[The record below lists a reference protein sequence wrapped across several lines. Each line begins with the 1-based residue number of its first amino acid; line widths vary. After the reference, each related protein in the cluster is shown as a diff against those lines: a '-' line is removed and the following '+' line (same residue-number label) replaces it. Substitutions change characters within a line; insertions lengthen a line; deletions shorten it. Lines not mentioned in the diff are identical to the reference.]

1 MCAFMLPESLQY
13 PIAALGRRLGAERVV
28 LFGSRARGDERPRS
42 DVDLAVFGL
51 SAQQEAPFWNG
62 IDELPTLLSFDIV
75 FVSPRTSPA
84 LLENIEKDGIV
95 LMDKFQEKLSK
106 FEQAVTRLDEVIA
119 VYDQYK
125 LPELKDAVIQRFSF
139 CSELAWKSVRE
150 YLLDEG
156 YLDLNSPK
164 AVMRQA
170 YAAGLLAD
178 DLPWIELLKARNL
191 AAHVYDEATANDIF
205 TQVRADFVPLFH
217 DLLQKL
223 KQEA

>member
-1 MCAFMLPESLQY
+1 MLPESLQHQ
-13 PIAALGRRLGAERVV
+13 IAALGRRLGAERVV

-51 SAQQEAPFWNG
+51 PRQQEAPFWNG
-62 IDELPTLLSFDIV
+62 IDELPTLLRFDIV

-84 LLENIEKDGIV
+84 LLENIEKDGII
-95 LMDKFQEKLSK
+95 LMDKFQEKLAK
-106 FEQAVTRLDEVIA
+106 FEQAVARLDEVIA

-205 TQVRADFVPLFH
+205 TQVRADFVPLLH
-217 DLLQKL
+217 DQLQKPE
-223 KQEA
+223 QEI

>member
-1 MCAFMLPESLQY
+1 MLSYYGE
-13 PIAALGRRLGAERVV
+13 
-28 LFGSRARGDERPRS
+28 
-42 DVDLAVFGL
+42 
-51 SAQQEAPFWNG
+51 
-62 IDELPTLLSFDIV
+62 
-75 FVSPRTSPA
+75 TS
-84 LLENIEKDGIV
+84 EKI
-95 LMDKFQEKLSK
+95 SK
-106 FEQAVTRLDEVIA
+106 FEQAIIHLDEVFTA
-119 VYDQYK
+119 YDQYK
-125 LPELKDAVIQRFSF
+125 LSELKDAAIRRFSICF
-139 CSELAWKSVRE
+139 NLALNAIHA

-170 YAAGLLAD
+170 YAAGLLED

>member
-1 MCAFMLPESLQY
+1 MLPESLQHQ
-13 PIAALGRRLGAERVV
+13 IAALGRRLGAERVV

-51 SAQQEAPFWNG
+51 PRQQEAPFWNG
-62 IDELPTLLSFDIV
+62 IDELPTLLRFDIV

-84 LLENIEKDGIV
+84 LLENIEKDGII
-95 LMDKFQEKLSK
+95 LMDKFQEKLAK
-106 FEQAVTRLDEVIA
+106 FEQAVARLDEVIA

-205 TQVRADFVPLFH
+205 TQVRADFVPLLH
-217 DLLQKL
+217 NLLQNL
-223 KQEA
+223 KQEI

>member
-1 MCAFMLPESLQY
+1 MLPESLQHQ
-13 PIAALGRRLGAERVV
+13 IAALGRRLGAERVV

-51 SAQQEAPFWNG
+51 PRQQEAPFWNG
-62 IDELPTLLSFDIV
+62 IDELPTLLRFDIV

-84 LLENIEKDGIV
+84 LLENIEKDGII
-95 LMDKFQEKLSK
+95 LMDKFQEKLAK
-106 FEQAVTRLDEVIA
+106 FEQAVARLDEVIA

-217 DLLQKL
+217 NLLQNL
-223 KQEA
+223 KQEI

>member
-1 MCAFMLPESLQY
+1 MLPESLQHQ
-13 PIAALGRRLGAERVV
+13 IAALGRRLGAERVV

-51 SAQQEAPFWNG
+51 PRQQEAPFWNG
-62 IDELPTLLSFDIV
+62 IDELPTLLRFDIV

-84 LLENIEKDGIV
+84 LLENIEKDGII
-95 LMDKFQEKLSK
+95 LMDKFQEKLAK
-106 FEQAVTRLDEVIA
+106 FEQAVARLDEVIA

-217 DLLQKL
+217 DPLQKL
-223 KQEA
+223 KQAI

>member
-1 MCAFMLPESLQY
+1 MLPESLQHQ
-13 PIAALGRRLGAERVV
+13 IAALGRRLGAERVV

-51 SAQQEAPFWNG
+51 PRQQEAPFWNG
-62 IDELPTLLSFDIV
+62 IDELPTLLRFDIV

-84 LLENIEKDGIV
+84 LLENIEKDGII
-95 LMDKFQEKLSK
+95 LMDKFQEKLAK
-106 FEQAVTRLDEVIA
+106 FEQAVARLDEVIA

-205 TQVRADFVPLFH
+205 TQVRADCVPLFH

-223 KQEA
+223 KQDI

>member
-1 MCAFMLPESLQY
+1 MLPESLQHQ
-13 PIAALGRRLGAERVV
+13 IAALGRRLGAERVV

-51 SAQQEAPFWNG
+51 PRQQEAPFWSG
-62 IDELPTLLSFDIV
+62 IDELPTLLRFDIV

-84 LLENIEKDGIV
+84 LLENIEKDGII
-95 LMDKFQEKLSK
+95 LMDKFQEKLAK
-106 FEQAVTRLDEVIA
+106 FEQAVARLDEVIA

-217 DLLQKL
+217 NLLQNL
-223 KQEA
+223 KQEI

>member
-1 MCAFMLPESLQY
+1 MLPESLQHQ
-13 PIAALGRRLGAERVV
+13 IAALGRRLGAERVV

-51 SAQQEAPFWNG
+51 PRQQEAPFWNG
-62 IDELPTLLSFDIV
+62 IDELPTLLRFDIV

-84 LLENIEKDGIV
+84 LLENIEKDGII
-95 LMDKFQEKLSK
+95 LMDKFQEKLAK
-106 FEQAVTRLDEVIA
+106 FEQAVARLDEVIA

-156 YLDLNSPK
+156 YLHRNTPK

-223 KQEA
+223 KQEI